1 MTGFKH
7 LLHNYVEEPAGAVR
21 FANSEAEGHVRG
33 YGMLDNGVVK
43 IQKVLYVEGLDHNLF
58 STSHFCDMQYQVR
71 FTTTHCY
78 LEDHDGYEVFKA
90 ERHGNLYYVDFPTLS
105 ATRPVCLLA
114 KASKAQSWTW
124 HRRLSHQ
131 NFRSIAKLQRQGLVK
146 GLPEM
151 RFKKDSLCSACELG
165 KMKRSSFKSKAE
177 SSTSSALELLHMDLC
192 GPMRTTSINGK
203 KYVLVMIDDYSRYT
217 WLEFLRNKSDA
228 PELIIAFIKR
238 IQVRLQLPV
247 RTIHSDNGTEFK
259 NDTLRSYLTSVGISH
274 NFSAAYTPQ
283 QNGIV
288 ERKNRTLVEAARTML
303 AYSELPMYLWAEAVA
318 TACFTQNRTIVVKRF
333 NKTAYELI
341 NNRTPNIKFLR
352 VFGCRCYILK
362 ERQGLSKFDKKA
374 DEGYL
379 VGYSLTSKAY
389 RIYIIRT
396 KTVVESMNVS
406 FDENSTRT
414 SGHNSSELGLNNK
427 ASIQARIEPAITGS
441 SSSNSNST
449 SSELDLLFIDAFD
462 DICADFEKGIS
473 TSIKSGTNSEV
484 PTISEDMPGPSD
496 EVTDTSTPSGTTT
509 PLVSDSTN
517 TESVSTD
524 SSSGNEV
531 PSTSTASPEAS
542 VSETPVQ
549 DVPSTSVEQPAV
561 QDDNDASNT
570 QQAVDAL
577 PSTHRWTKDHPLEN
591 VIGDVQSG
599 VTTRSATANFC
610 MFSSFLSSLE
620 PKKAAEA
627 LRDPFW
633 ISAMQDELLQFERNK
648 VWRLIPLPKGKSVI
662 GTKWVFRN
670 KKDEAGVVVRN
681 KARLVAKGYCQQ
693 EGIDYDET
701 FAPVARIEAIRIF
714 LAYAAHKNFTVYQ
727 MDVKSAF
734 LNGVLHE
741 EVYVAQPEGFIDP
754 HHPDHVYVLD
764 KALYGLKQAPRSW
777 YETLTK
783 FLLASGFKKGT
794 VDTTLFLKRQGD
806 DLILIQIYVDD
817 IIFGSTNPKFCKN
830 FSKIMETKFE
840 MSMMGELNF
849 FLGLQVKQLP
859 EGIFINQAKYIKDI
873 LKKFNMSDSSVMK
886 TPMATGTLLDA
897 DPSGKPVDQKV
908 YRSMIGSLLYL
919 TASRPNIMFATC
931 FCARYQSNPKESHL
945 TAVKRILKY
954 LKGSP
959 NLGLW
964 YPKDSRFELTAFT
977 DADHAGCKLDRKS
990 TSGSCQFIGDK
1001 LVSWTSKKQN
1011 CVSTSTAEAEYVA
1024 AASCCSQVLWMTT
1037 QLRDFGYNY
1046 KRVPIYCDSK
1056 SAISITANPVHHS
1069 KTKHIDVRYHFIK
1082 DHVEKGNIEMHF
1094 VQTDFQLADLF
1105 TKPLDEKRFQFLI
1118 SKLGMLN
1125 MS

>member
-21 FANSEAEGHVRG
+21 FANSEAEGHVKG
-33 YGMLDNGVVK
+33 YGMLDNGIMK

-58 STSHFCDMQYQVR
+58 STSHFCDMKYQVR

-78 LEDHDGYEVFKA
+78 LEDPDGYEVFKV
-90 ERHGNLYYVDFPTLS
+90 ERNGNLYYVDFPTLS
-105 ATRPVCLLA
+105 ATRL
-114 KASKAQSWTW
+114 
-124 HRRLSHQ
+124 
-131 NFRSIAKLQRQGLVK
+131 RQGLVK

-151 RFKKDSLCSACELG
+151 RFEKDSLCPACELG
-165 KMKRSSFKSKAE
+165 KMKQSSFKSKVK
-177 SSTSSALELLHMDLC
+177 SSTSSTLELLQMDLC
-192 GPMRTTSINGK
+192 GPMRTAYINGK

-259 NDTLRSYLTSVGISH
+259 NDTLKSYLTSVGISH
-274 NFSAAYTPQ
+274 NFSVAYTTQ

-288 ERKNRTLVEAARTML
+288 ERKNRTLVEETRTML
-303 AYSELPMYLWAEAVA
+303 AYSALPMYIWAEVVA
-318 TACFTQNRTIVVKRF
+318 TACFTQNRTIVVKCF
-333 NKTAYELI
+333 NKIAYELI

-374 DEGYL
+374 HEGYL

-389 RIYIIRT
+389 QIYIIRT
-396 KTVVESMNVS
+396 KMVVESMNVS
-406 FDENSTRT
+406 YNENSTRT
-414 SGHNSSELGLNNK
+414 SGHNSSEL
-427 ASIQARIEPAITGS
+427 
-441 SSSNSNST
+441 
-449 SSELDLLFIDAFD
+449 LDLLFIDAFD
-462 DICADFEKGIS
+462 DICADFEKDIS
-473 TSIKSGTNSEV
+473 TSIT
-484 PTISEDMPGPSD
+484 
-496 EVTDTSTPSGTTT
+496 
-509 PLVSDSTN
+509 SDSF
-517 TESVSTD
+517 
-524 SSSGNEV
+524 SGNEV
-531 PSTSTASPEAS
+531 SGTSTAMPEPS

-549 DVPSTSVEQPAV
+549 DVPSTSMELPALH
-561 QDDNDASNT
+561 DENDASNT
-570 QQAVDAL
+570 QQQVESL
-577 PSTHRWTKDHPLEN
+577 PSTHRWTKDHPLTN

-599 VTTRSATANFC
+599 VTTRSATANFY

-620 PKKAAEA
+620 PKKASKA

-633 ISAMQDELLQFERNK
+633 ISGMQDELLQFERNK
-648 VWRLIPLPKGKSVI
+648 VWRLIPQAKGKSVI

-670 KKDEAGVVVRN
+670 KKDESGVVVRN
-681 KARLVAKGYCQQ
+681 KARFVAKGYCQQ

-701 FAPVARIEAIRIF
+701 FAPVARIKAIRIF

-741 EVYVAQPEGFIDP
+741 EVYVAQPEGFVDP
-754 HHPDHVYVLD
+754 HHSDHVYVLD
-764 KALYGLKQAPRSW
+764 KALYGLKQAPR
-777 YETLTK
+777 
-783 FLLASGFKKGT
+783 A
-794 VDTTLFLKRQGD
+794 
-806 DLILIQIYVDD
+806 
-817 IIFGSTNPKFCKN
+817 C
-830 FSKIMETKFE
+830 
-840 MSMMGELNF
+840 
-849 FLGLQVKQLP
+849 
-859 EGIFINQAKYIKDI
+859 
-873 LKKFNMSDSSVMK
+873 
-886 TPMATGTLLDA
+886 
-897 DPSGKPVDQKV
+897 
-908 YRSMIGSLLYL
+908 
-919 TASRPNIMFATC
+919 RPDIMFATC

-945 TAVKRILKY
+945 TAVKRILRY

-959 NLGLW
+959 DLGFW

-977 DADHAGCKLDRKS
+977 DADHTGCKLDRKS
-990 TSGSCQFIGDK
+990 TFGSCQFTGDK

-1011 CVSTSTAEAEYVA
+1011 CVSTSTVEAEYVT
-1024 AASCCSQVLWMTT
+1024 AASCCSQVLWMTK

-1046 KRVPIYCDSK
+1046 KLVPIYCDSK
-1056 SAISITANPVHHS
+1056 SAISITANSVQHS
-1069 KTKHIDVRYHFIK
+1069 KTKHIDVHYHFIK

-1105 TKPLDEKRFQFLI
+1105 TKPLDEKRFHFLI
-1118 SKLGMLN
+1118 NKLGMLN

>member
-21 FANSEAEGHVRG
+21 FANSEVEGHVRG

-58 STSHFCDMQYQVR
+58 STSHFCDMKYQVR

-78 LEDHDGYEVFKA
+78 LEDPDGYEVFKA

-151 RFKKDSLCSACELG
+151 RFEKDSLCSACELG

-192 GPMRTTSINGK
+192 GPMRTASINGK

-217 WLEFLRNKSDA
+217 WLEFLLNKSDA

-259 NDTLRSYLTSVGISH
+259 NDTLKSYLTSVGISH

-303 AYSELPMYLWAEAVA
+303 AYSDLPMYLWVEAVA
-318 TACFTQNRTIVVKRF
+318 TTCFTQNRTIVVKRF

-396 KTVVESMNVS
+396 KTVVESMNIS
-406 FDENSTRT
+406 FDENSIMT
-414 SGHNSSELGLNNK
+414 SGHNSSELGLKDK
-427 ASIQARIEPAITGS
+427 ASIQSRIEPAPKGFT
-441 SSSNSNST
+441 SSNSNSN

-473 TSIKSGTNSEV
+473 TSITSGTSSEV

-549 DVPSTSVEQPAV
+549 DVPSTSMEQ
-561 QDDNDASNT
+561 Q
-570 QQAVDAL
+570 
-577 PSTHRWTKDHPLEN
+577 RCIKY
-591 VIGDVQSG
+591 
-599 VTTRSATANFC
+599 AT
-610 MFSSFLSSLE
+610 SS
-620 PKKAAEA
+620 
-627 LRDPFW
+627 
-633 ISAMQDELLQFERNK
+633 
-648 VWRLIPLPKGKSVI
+648 
-662 GTKWVFRN
+662 
-670 KKDEAGVVVRN
+670 
-681 KARLVAKGYCQQ
+681 
-693 EGIDYDET
+693 
-701 FAPVARIEAIRIF
+701 
-714 LAYAAHKNFTVYQ
+714 
-727 MDVKSAF
+727 
-734 LNGVLHE
+734 
-741 EVYVAQPEGFIDP
+741 
-754 HHPDHVYVLD
+754 
-764 KALYGLKQAPRSW
+764 
-777 YETLTK
+777 
-783 FLLASGFKKGT
+783 
-794 VDTTLFLKRQGD
+794 
-806 DLILIQIYVDD
+806 
-817 IIFGSTNPKFCKN
+817 
-830 FSKIMETKFE
+830 
-840 MSMMGELNF
+840 
-849 FLGLQVKQLP
+849 
-859 EGIFINQAKYIKDI
+859 
-873 LKKFNMSDSSVMK
+873 
-886 TPMATGTLLDA
+886 
-897 DPSGKPVDQKV
+897 
-908 YRSMIGSLLYL
+908 
-919 TASRPNIMFATC
+919 
-931 FCARYQSNPKESHL
+931 
-945 TAVKRILKY
+945 
-954 LKGSP
+954 
-959 NLGLW
+959 
-964 YPKDSRFELTAFT
+964 
-977 DADHAGCKLDRKS
+977 
-990 TSGSCQFIGDK
+990 
-1001 LVSWTSKKQN
+1001 
-1011 CVSTSTAEAEYVA
+1011 
-1024 AASCCSQVLWMTT
+1024 
-1037 QLRDFGYNY
+1037 
-1046 KRVPIYCDSK
+1046 
-1056 SAISITANPVHHS
+1056 
-1069 KTKHIDVRYHFIK
+1069 
-1082 DHVEKGNIEMHF
+1082 
-1094 VQTDFQLADLF
+1094 
-1105 TKPLDEKRFQFLI
+1105 
-1118 SKLGMLN
+1118 
-1125 MS
+1125 